1 MINGKLNCGFE
12 YEIDESVFE
21 DMEFLDALTEIT
33 EDGMNLSRILRM
45 LFGKEQ
51 RAKLYAHL
59 KSIGVKPTIEVIGDI
74 VYEIMT
80 STEESKNC

>member
-1 MINGKLNCGFE
+1 MINGKLNCDFE
-12 YEIDESVFE
+12 YEIDESVFD

-33 EDGMNLSRILRM
+33 EDGMNLSRVVRM

-51 RAKLYAHL
+51 RKKLYNHL
-59 KSIGVKPTIEVIGDI
+59 KSKGIKPTIEVIGDI

-80 STEESKNC
+80 SSEESKNC